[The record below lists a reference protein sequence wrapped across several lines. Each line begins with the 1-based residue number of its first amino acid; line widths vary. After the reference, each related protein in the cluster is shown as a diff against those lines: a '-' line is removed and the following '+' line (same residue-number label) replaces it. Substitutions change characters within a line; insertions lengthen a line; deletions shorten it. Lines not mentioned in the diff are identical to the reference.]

1 MKYKILK
8 ENKPIELIELSKNV
22 VIPSLTSLHDDIRQ
36 TILIPKVKSL
46 VYTDGLVDK
55 KEHIDPVS
63 VEEYYFNQKE
73 YVNVDTLKKSNV
85 YLKDYT
91 YAIVFVVGE
100 GFNIENIDVYLKNR
114 RDKNALKKVKKVIE
128 DFSLQYEKLMLYTNF
143 NDEKEYDGISSFE
156 TKDERVFTLIK

>member
-22 VIPSLTSLHDDIRQ
+22 AIPSLASLHDDVNES
-36 TILIPKVKSL
+36 ILITKVKSL
-46 VYTDGLVDK
+46 LYTDGVVNK

-100 GFNIENIDVYLKNR
+100 GFSIENIDIYLKNR

-143 NDEKEYDGISSFE
+143 NDEKENDGNSSFE